1 MTAPH
6 TPNLAQDAIA
16 ERLQAVIDAHGGTA
30 RWQAVERIE
39 VRLSSGGLAFA
50 SKFQAAALK
59 GLTATVWPHAPR
71 VELGGFGQPGGRG
84 VWTPDA
90 VQLLNAAGTV
100 VASTPQP

>member
-59 GLTATVWPHAPR
+59 GLLVYGDNLWVRKEKAQHSDIAGVPR
-71 VELGGFGQPGGRG
+71 Y
-84 VWTPDA
+84 
-90 VQLLNAAGTV
+90 
-100 VASTPQP
+100 